1 MSTRSY
7 IGRLNEN
14 GSVDYVY
21 CHHDGYPSGVGSLL
35 VNHYSRPEDVSA
47 LLELGDLSALSTNT
61 DESVFYGR
69 DRHETETE
77 AKQVVDQDEFGLLDE
92 YKYLYDEYSEQWS
105 CYDANNNL
113 KEIPSN
119 DEDIYS

>member
-35 VNHYSRPEDVSA
+35 VNHYTRPEDVSA

-69 DRHETETE
+69 DRHESETE
-77 AKQVVDQDEFGLLDE
+77 AKQVRNQDEFGTLDE